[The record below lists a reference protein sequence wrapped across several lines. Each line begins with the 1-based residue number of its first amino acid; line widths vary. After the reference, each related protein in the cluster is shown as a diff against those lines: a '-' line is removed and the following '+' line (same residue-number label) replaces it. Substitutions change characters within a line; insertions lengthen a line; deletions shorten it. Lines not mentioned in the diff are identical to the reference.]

1 MRKLI
6 MGIRSKTDWVI
17 EIDVIGQLLPHPKE
31 GWLRI
36 VVNPDVA
43 RELFDDLDIVLRRKR
58 GG

>member
-1 MRKLI
+1 